1 MKIIMNQISNILIFT
16 CKECKRTYTID
27 YKKVRSIPLWQ
38 YESCSRT
45 CAKKKSKNKLIT
57 LKN

>member
-1 MKIIMNQISNILIFT
+1 MNQISNILIFT